1 MHHRDKMRRR
11 VLRCLASQCRYN
23 RDPRG
28 QKWDFVTKPDTKNR
42 IKMVHDGWD
51 EYDQSGRMLKSVRN
65 GKLVYGKDTPQH
77 DFKQQTLRPA
87 SEPERQQPP
96 RPTRNTT
103 DQMKDPW
110 KADSNGIWYSA
121 ITQQPINKEKY
132 FVYPGNGKTVE
143 QVLQEMDANN
153 LMNWKPKRN
162 RRTIILIDSKW
173 SGWHEVQWD
182 GTVIKT
188 IREKKAPHPE
198 LPSSMTDTPLEAEY
212 EAIKKKM
219 QEENREKQFSEIA
232 REESVSRH
240 QPPKD
245 DMELDGKSLIK
256 LVNKSDNMLVRA
268 YMVFKFME
276 RKNLVATA
284 VTFNSLLTACLNTC
298 QFEMGIN
305 VWRMMLSRG
314 ILPDVQAY
322 NTLMSLSAKSGK
334 REFVF
339 RVFEEMESFGLN
351 ADRFTYHVLLQADSV
366 RAHKIVK
373 RHHSTTPGTVPDG
386 ILMRMYCDTEDAV
399 NAFDLWDMLMRS
411 RRSPSVEDYNSMLLL
426 CERRNEYDKAM
437 EIFNNMEERSVSPNF
452 LTYNT
457 VMNMMAINGDVEK
470 LHKVQTMMHDR
481 KVTTL
486 VVLSTFNFAGRE
498 TSIVNGVNMNLSVS
512 IDVPTFDGEQDTA
525 MSLIT
530 LQMVQYLE
538 HNSDY
543 VVNLKGLPTY
553 TLMHLGREYM
563 QRASLQF
570 HCEKKSL
577 AYLLLKNGATPSH
590 LPPKQLPRINV
601 NARMCMD
608 CHDVFAAASKSFRVK
623 LECNDN
629 NMLHVFEEGEDLSC
643 EEGWRT
649 RDAINVPGSGQYGG
663 GL

>member
-1 MHHRDKMRRR
+1 MPALRLFRTGALGTRGVRRYSERRDGKWEF
-11 VLRCLASQCRYN
+11 AS
-23 RDPRG
+23 
-28 QKWDFVTKPDTKNR
+28 KPDTRNR
-42 IKMVHDGWD
+42 VKMVHDGWD
-51 EYDQSGRMLKSVRN
+51 EYDNAGRLVKSVRH
-65 GKLVYGKDTPQH
+65 GKVVYGSMDKREVRKVAVQ
-77 DFKQQTLRPA
+77 RPA
-87 SEPERQQPP
+87 AEPQP
-96 RPTRNTT
+96 RPTRTSF
-103 DQMKDPW
+103 DAVKDPW
-110 KADSNGIWYSA
+110 KPDADGVWYSA
-121 ITQQPINKEKY
+121 ITQQPINTDKY
-132 FVYPGNGKTVE
+132 YVYPGNGKTVE
-143 QVLQEMDANN
+143 EVLKEMDANN

-162 RRTIILIDSKW
+162 RRTFILIDSKW

-198 LPSSMTDTPLEAEY
+198 RPSSLTDTPLQGEY
-212 EAIKKKM
+212 EAIRKKM
-219 QEENREKQFSEIA
+219 KEEDREKRFSEIA
-232 REESVSRH
+232 REEATARH

-245 DMELDGKSLIK
+245 DFELDGKALIK

-276 RKNLVATA
+276 RKNLVATP

-305 VWRMMLSRG
+305 VWRMMLARG
-314 ILPDVQAY
+314 ILPDSQAY
-322 NTLMSLSAKSGK
+322 NTLMSLASKSGN

-339 RVFEEMESFGLN
+339 RAFEEMEAFGLVP
-351 ADRFTYHVLLQADSV
+351 DKFTFHVLLAADAA
-366 RAHKIVK
+366 RAHQIIKNHQA
-373 RHHSTTPGTVPDG
+373 RSPGVVPES
-386 ILMRMYCDTEDAV
+386 ILLRMYCETEDATA
-399 NAFDLWDMLMRS
+399 AFELWDVMTMS
-411 RRSPSVEDYNSMLLL
+411 RRSPSPDDFNVMLLL
-426 CERRNEYDKAM
+426 CERRNDYPKAVA
-437 EIFNNMEERSVSPNF
+437 IFNEMEERSVAPNF

-486 VVLSTFNFAGRE
+486 VVLSTFSFAGKE

-512 IDVPTFDGEQDTA
+512 IDVPTFDGEQDVA

-553 TLMHLGREYM
+553 TLFHLGKEYA

-577 AYLLLKNGATPSH
+577 AYLLLKHGKTPSH
-590 LPPKQLPRINV
+590 MPPKALPRINV

-608 CHDVFAAASKSFRVK
+608 CHDVFAAASKTFRVK

-643 EEGWRT
+643 QEGWRT
-649 RDAINVPGSGQYGG
+649 QDAINVPGSGQYGG